1 MKLAEFSVNR
11 KITVLML
18 TILVLIVGGISLT
31 KLGLEMFPDMDYPV
45 VSIITTYDGA
55 SSIDVEEMVTKNL
68 EMAVSTVKNIKNVQ
82 SISSENTSL
91 IMLEFDWGTNLDF
104 AAQDLRD
111 VIDQFVDYLPDGVS
125 RPMVMKFN
133 LSQMP
138 ILMFGVTGLENT
150 YELRKILEDD
160 IATKLKQANGVASV
174 NVVGG
179 DVLEKQI
186 IIDKQK
192 LEQFNIGIDEVVQI
206 IRMQNFNMPAG
217 HIQNKKDEF
226 LLRTVAQ
233 YSSLQQI
240 ANTPIKITKMGNTIY
255 LNDIATV
262 QDGFKEHRNTIRTNG
277 KDTSM
282 MMISKESG
290 ANTLTVVKNVF
301 KKLDEIKTQY
311 EGKIEFHNVMDMGR
325 PISKT
330 TNAASMNL
338 IIGGLLSIIVMFY
351 FLRNWRPTLVISL
364 AIPISVVATFVP
376 IYLANFTLNI
386 MTLGGLALGVGML
399 VDNSIVVIENIY
411 RQMELGLAKKEAA
424 KIGATEV
431 AMAITASTLTTIAV
445 FFPMLFSEG
454 MTGTLVRGLA
464 LTVAFALSASLFVAL
479 TIVPALA
486 STIFKNNNKERK
498 ETRFEKLRK
507 RYLVVL
513 DWSLRNRK
521 KTLLMVVS
529 LFVASFGLLTVIGT
543 EFMPSQDVP
552 MMMLTLKMPKG
563 TTLEETDAVVKQV
576 EQIFMKTEGVRNV
589 MGFTGP
595 MSEAG
600 SQADPTNPQDVN
612 EAGVYVRL
620 FEKSDRDIGYLEI
633 EDIVRKQLPKID
645 GATFKFLSREEMM
658 GGGASK
664 PIEIKIYGRDLVKL
678 KEVAGRIEERL
689 LHTEKVKD
697 VINSVKEGK
706 PEVHIVVDK
715 DKAFKYGLT
724 SAQIASSIKTA
735 TIGTVAGV
743 FRKSGEEIDIR
754 VQLDAESRNSFDDI
768 EHLSITSPM
777 GFTVPLNQLAH
788 IEHRIGETNIS
799 REQQMRKATISAGID
814 GKNLGK
820 MVKIVK
826 ANIQDIED
834 ELPTGYFVEFGGA
847 YGDMLDAFK
856 TLLGALILAMI
867 LVYIVMASQF
877 ESLKQPFIVMFT
889 MPLAFIGVLLILFL
903 TGTTLSVYSFV
914 GIIILSGIVVNNG
927 IVLVDHINQL
937 RIKGF
942 EKHKALM
949 QAGADRMRPVI
960 ITALTTITGMLPMAL
975 DNSEGSEM
983 KIPMALTVIGG
994 LLSATFFTLVV
1005 IPVIYSVMDKKT
1017 K

>member
-1 MKLAEFSVNR
+1 
-11 KITVLML
+11 
-18 TILVLIVGGISLT
+18 
-31 KLGLEMFPDMDYPV
+31 
-45 VSIITTYDGA
+45 
-55 SSIDVEEMVTKNL
+55 
-68 EMAVSTVKNIKNVQ
+68 
-82 SISSENTSL
+82 
-91 IMLEFDWGTNLDF
+91 
-104 AAQDLRD
+104 
-111 VIDQFVDYLPDGVS
+111 
-125 RPMVMKFN
+125 
-133 LSQMP
+133 
-138 ILMFGVTGLENT
+138 
-150 YELRKILEDD
+150 
-160 IATKLKQANGVASV
+160 
-174 NVVGG
+174 
-179 DVLEKQI
+179 
-186 IIDKQK
+186 
-192 LEQFNIGIDEVVQI
+192 
-206 IRMQNFNMPAG
+206 
-217 HIQNKKDEF
+217 
-226 LLRTVAQ
+226 
-233 YSSLQQI
+233 
-240 ANTPIKITKMGNTIY
+240 
-255 LNDIATV
+255 
-262 QDGFKEHRNTIRTNG
+262 
-277 KDTSM
+277 
-282 MMISKESG
+282 
-290 ANTLTVVKNVF
+290 
-301 KKLDEIKTQY
+301 
-311 EGKIEFHNVMDMGR
+311 
-325 PISKT
+325 
-330 TNAASMNL
+330 
-338 IIGGLLSIIVMFY
+338 
-351 FLRNWRPTLVISL
+351 
-364 AIPISVVATFVP
+364 
-376 IYLANFTLNI
+376 
-386 MTLGGLALGVGML
+386 
-399 VDNSIVVIENIY
+399 VVIENIY

-424 KIGATEV
+424 KVGATEV

-479 TIVPALA
+479 TIVPAFA

-498 ETRFEKLRK
+498 ETRFEKLKK

-513 DWSLRNRK
+513 GWALQNRK
-521 KTLLMVVS
+521 KTLILVAS
-529 LFVASFGLLTVIGT
+529 LFIASFGLLFVIGT

-563 TTLEETDAVVKQV
+563 TTLEETDTVVKQV

-589 MGFTGP
+589 MGFSGA
-595 MSEAG
+595 MSEGG
-600 SQADPTNPQDVN
+600 SQADPSNPHDVN

-620 FEKSDRDIGYLEI
+620 FEKSDRAIGYLEI
-633 EDIVRKQLPKID
+633 EDIVRKQLPKIE

-664 PIEIKIYGRDLVKL
+664 PIEIKVYGRDLVKL
-678 KEVAGRIEERL
+678 KEIAGRIEERL
-689 LHTEKVKD
+689 LNTEKVKD

-724 SAQIASSIKTA
+724 SAQIASAIKTA

-788 IEHRIGETNIS
+788 IEHRIGETDIS

-814 GKNLGK
+814 DKNLGK

-942 EKHKALM
+942 EKHKALL

-994 LLSATFFTLVV
+994 LLTATFFTLIV
-1005 IPVIYSVMDKKT
+1005 IPVIYSVMDKKN